1 MINNG
6 SSSVGTCSV
15 SSASLSK
22 GETRISD
29 VQGIDKKIASI
40 RHTHRF
46 EELISLLQRR
56 HKKMEKLQKLNITL
70 DKYNKTN
77 NKDKRARVD
86 KLKKDINIKIK
97 NYDNLGLKNPPMQK
111 PPMQM
116 IQCGTSSRPEQASS
130 NPTTPM
136 DTIPRVASTQTRVA
150 STQTGAAS
158 TQTGVASTQTGVA
171 STQTGVASTQTRV
184 ASTQTR
190 VASSRPTP
198 KATPTTN
205 KASGKADPRIS
216 ELQALRSDF
225 ATLKENA
232 SGSGSRQGD
241 RDYQNNARQLKRR
254 IEKLEIELAASVVDP
269 KRVTPTISQE
279 DADLINAI
287 DIKIFELNN
296 MDRGSTTQAYR
307 DYQKQKPKL
316 KREIEELK
324 SKLPDHLHWY
334 YT

>member
-46 EELISLLQRR
+46 KELISLLKKR
-56 HKKMEKLQKLNITL
+56 HKKMEKLQKLNIAL

-77 NKDKRARVD
+77 NKDKGARVD

-130 NPTTPM
+130 NTTTPM
-136 DTIPRVASTQTRVA
+136 DTIPRVASPQTRVASTQTRVA
-150 STQTGAAS
+150 STQTR
-158 TQTGVASTQTGVA
+158 
-171 STQTGVASTQTRV
+171 VASTQTRV
-184 ASTQTR
+184 ASPQTR

-225 ATLKENA
+225 ATLKANA

-241 RDYQNNARQLKRR
+241 RDYQNNAGRLKRQ
-254 IEKLEIELAASVVDP
+254 IKELEIELAASVEDP

-287 DIKIFELNN
+287 DIKSFELEN
-296 MDRGSTTQAYR
+296 MDRGSTTQAFR
-307 DYQKQKPKL
+307 NYQKQKPKL

-324 SKLPDHLHWY
+324 SKLPDHLRWY

>member
-1 MINNG
+1 
-6 SSSVGTCSV
+6 
-15 SSASLSK
+15 
-22 GETRISD
+22 
-29 VQGIDKKIASI
+29 
-40 RHTHRF
+40 
-46 EELISLLQRR
+46 
-56 HKKMEKLQKLNITL
+56 MEKLQKLNITL

-150 STQTGAAS
+150 STQTGAASTQTGVASTQTGVAS